1 MPKRKKSNLWL
12 KKPKRRHF
20 PRFVTPKKGIKILTP
35 KKTAAFS
42 TPTKAGRVFKRLLTP
57 ESLPRAIRKK
67 LHIHES
73 PKNKFE
79 TVLNE
84 NVIFD
89 EFEETITE
97 EYKEYIDIA
106 SDKVVMKKLSEAGL
120 LYYFVLF
127 FQLVKAGKYSLSN
140 IAMLLWLET
149 VRWFSL

>member
-1 MPKRKKSNLWL
+1 MCSKGCWLQNLYQEQ
-12 KKPKRRHF
+12 
-20 PRFVTPKKGIKILTP
+20 
-35 KKTAAFS
+35 S
-42 TPTKAGRVFKRLLTP
+42 
-57 ESLPRAIRKK
+57 EKK
-67 LHIHES
+67 LHIQES

-120 LYYFVLF
+120 LYYFYIILCCSS
-127 FQLVKAGKYSLSN
+127 SLSWQEN
-140 IAMLLWLET
+140 TLCQTLP
-149 VRWFSL
+149 